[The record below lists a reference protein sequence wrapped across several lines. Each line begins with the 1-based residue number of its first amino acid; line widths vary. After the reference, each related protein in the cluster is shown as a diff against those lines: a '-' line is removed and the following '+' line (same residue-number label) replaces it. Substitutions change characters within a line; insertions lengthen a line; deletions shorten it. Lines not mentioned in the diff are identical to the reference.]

1 MCNGNYALFF
11 FFFLVVKGQYYIF
24 EVRASIS
31 KITIAHQGTRMCSAS
46 EVSVL
51 SCVLVGIL
59 SGLSLEVALSCIDHD
74 RAQSVL

>member
-1 MCNGNYALFF
+1 MEIMHWF

-31 KITIAHQGTRMCSAS
+31 KIAIAHQGTWMGSAS

-51 SCVLVGIL
+51 SCVLVSIL
-59 SGLSLEVALSCIDHD
+59 SGLYLEVALSCIDHD
-74 RAQSVL
+74 CAQSVL

>member
-1 MCNGNYALFF
+1 
-11 FFFLVVKGQYYIF
+11 
-24 EVRASIS
+24 
-31 KITIAHQGTRMCSAS
+31 MCSAS

-74 RAQSVL
+74 CAESVL

>member
-1 MCNGNYALFF
+1 MEIMHCF

-51 SCVLVGIL
+51 SCVLVSIL
-59 SGLSLEVALSCIDHD
+59 SGLSLEVALSCDDHGAVSWS
-74 RAQSVL
+74 AQVL